1 MTPWQPV
8 VYVLGSVSVVVLV
21 GVQLDVHPDVV
32 WLAVVVTG
40 VLAGHVAIDRWLD
53 APDGV

>member
-1 MTPWQPV
+1 MTAWHPV
-8 VYVLGSVSVVVLV
+8 VYVLGSVLVVATL

-53 APDGV
+53 APDRL

>member
-1 MTPWQPV
+1 MTPWHPV

-21 GVQLDVHPDVV
+21 GVQLNVHPDVV

-53 APDGV
+53 APGGL

>member
-1 MTPWQPV
+1 MTAWQPV

-53 APDGV
+53 APGAL

>member
-1 MTPWQPV
+1 MTPWHPV

-53 APDGV
+53 APGGV

>member
-1 MTPWQPV
+1 MTPWHPV

-21 GVQLDVHPDVV
+21 GVQIDVHPDVV

-40 VLAGHVAIDRWLD
+40 VIAGHVAIDRWLD
-53 APDGV
+53 APGGL

>member
-1 MTPWQPV
+1 MTPWHPV

>member
-1 MTPWQPV
+1 MTPWHPV

-53 APDGV
+53 APGGL

>member
-1 MTPWQPV
+1 MTAWQPV

-40 VLAGHVAIDRWLD
+40 VLAGHIAIPRWLE
-53 APDGV
+53 APDRV

>member
-1 MTPWQPV
+1 MTAWQPV

-40 VLAGHVAIDRWLD
+40 VLAGHVAIERWLD
-53 APDGV
+53 APGGL

>member
-1 MTPWQPV
+1 MTPWHPV

-21 GVQLDVHPDVV
+21 GVQIDVHPDVV

-53 APDGV
+53 APGGL

>member
-1 MTPWQPV
+1 MTAWQPV

-53 APDGV
+53 APGGL